1 MSQKYATLI
10 EAWKRAEAAAHD
22 AEKVISNAYQAYFAG
37 AGAPPTEQQI
47 ALARQLRK
55 EARDQ
60 LDAAMSYLRTY
71 R

>member
-1 MSQKYATLI
+1 MSRRYATLI

-37 AGAPPTEQQI
+37 SGAPPTEHQI

-60 LDAAMSYLRTY
+60 FDTAMSYLRTH